1 MMPRDGGGG
10 NVPSALIVDDDPA
23 LRGLFQRIFERVG
36 WRVDVAACGAS
47 ALEAFAASPYEL
59 LLSDV
64 DLGDINGIDL
74 ARAMLGRRPGLRVIL
89 VSGNP
94 RNLERARSAGFHGCL
109 LKPFILKELL
119 RLAKV

>member
-1 MMPRDGGGG
+1 M
-10 NVPSALIVDDDPA
+10 PSALIVDDDPA

-36 WRVDVAACGAS
+36 WRADVAACGAA

-64 DLGDINGIDL
+64 DLGDMNGIDL

-94 RNLERARSAGFHGCL
+94 RNLERARSAGFQGCL
-109 LKPFILKELL
+109 HKPFILKELL